1 MLKRNLGTI
10 IKVIPDLLDII
21 GCNKI
26 KIYKNLDL
34 FGHPVD
40 YVGARGNLIKEE
52 PMNKNALN
60 IITEHNDTKQGQN
73 YFCLII

>member
-1 MLKRNLGTI
+1 MF
-10 IKVIPDLLDII
+10 
-21 GCNKI
+21 
-26 KIYKNLDL
+26 

-60 IITEHNDTKQGQN
+60 IITKHNDTKQGQN
-73 YFCLII
+73 YF